1 MRILFLFLRHPE
13 PHESQNLYADLANEF
28 AKNGHRVTVVSAA
41 KENQSTVLSMEKD
54 IEVLRVKMQQFFN
67 VHPILKGIA
76 TIRVP
81 YQFKKAIKKH
91 LSKHIFDLVVTP
103 TPPITFVNI
112 IAWLKQKYP
121 LQSYL
126 ILRDIFPQNAR
137 DLGMMKNPLL
147 FHYFRRK
154 EKKLYHYSDYIG
166 CMSQGNIDYVL
177 QHNPEVN
184 AEKLSLLYNWQKVY
198 PLLEKNETVKAKYGL
213 AGKYIAIFGGN
224 IGEPQKIE
232 NIVALANEYKDNSDI
247 VFLIL
252 GTGVRKKHLE
262 QLVTRLKLNNII
274 IKDLLPRNDYQELVF
289 NADVGLISLSEK
301 FTIPNIP
308 SKTLSY
314 FNARVPILAA
324 IDAHTDYGKMLE
336 SSGSGLW
343 SVTGDITTYKNN
355 FDRLYKD
362 PVLRKKMGENGYAYL
377 VEHLTVEMAYKNIVH
392 TKSTISRDRFSDEMS
407 TEFQNKK
414 QENLK

>member
-13 PHESQNLYADLANEF
+13 PHESKNLYADLANEF

-166 CMSQGNIDYVL
+166 CM
-177 QHNPEVN
+177 
-184 AEKLSLLYNWQKVY
+184 
-198 PLLEKNETVKAKYGL
+198 
-213 AGKYIAIFGGN
+213 
-224 IGEPQKIE
+224 
-232 NIVALANEYKDNSDI
+232 
-247 VFLIL
+247 
-252 GTGVRKKHLE
+252 
-262 QLVTRLKLNNII
+262 
-274 IKDLLPRNDYQELVF
+274 
-289 NADVGLISLSEK
+289 
-301 FTIPNIP
+301 
-308 SKTLSY
+308 
-314 FNARVPILAA
+314 
-324 IDAHTDYGKMLE
+324 
-336 SSGSGLW
+336 
-343 SVTGDITTYKNN
+343 
-355 FDRLYKD
+355 
-362 PVLRKKMGENGYAYL
+362 
-377 VEHLTVEMAYKNIVH
+377 
-392 TKSTISRDRFSDEMS
+392 
-407 TEFQNKK
+407 
-414 QENLK
+414 